1 MKIKT
6 KIRLGLLFL
15 LALILLLAF
24 TGSFYVD
31 KLADVSATILKDNYE
46 SIQYT
51 KNMIQALDEGN
62 DELALK
68 KFEENLIAEEHNI
81 TEVGEKDATNETR
94 LLYEQ
99 YKAGKRDVK
108 TASLLRQKIL
118 HVQDLNME
126 AIVRKNQASTQA
138 TKRIFAY
145 ITILGTLSF
154 LMSFT
159 FVVNFPG
166 MIANPVVEL
175 TKGIKE
181 IANRNYSSRLNFSSK
196 DEFGEVAE
204 AFNSM
209 AMLLDQYENSNLSKL
224 MMEKKRIE
232 TIIRN
237 FKDAIIGIDE
247 HKVILFANP
256 VAMNILNMGESDMIG
271 KYAPDVAVYND
282 LFRTLLQSEEKDKL
296 LKIFADGKESF
307 FTKESLDIMN
317 EAEMIGQVVILRNIT
332 RFQELDVAKT
342 NFIATISHELKTPI
356 SSIKMSLKLI
366 EDNRIGTLNEEQKKL
381 IDNIKDD
388 SQRLLKITGELL
400 DLAQVESGNIQL
412 VLAPIRPILIV
423 QQAVKSAQNL
433 ADLKSISI
441 EIKIDDNVGAVLA
454 DSDKASWVLL
464 NFLTNAIRYSA
475 EGARIVLSVTNIDGK
490 IEFAVQDFGR
500 GIEERYLS
508 KVFDKFFQVPGTSN
522 GGTGMGLA
530 ISKEIIEKH
539 NGTILAQSEYG
550 KGSRFSFRIDG
561 V

>member
-24 TGSFYVD
+24 TGSFYVN

-62 DELALK
+62 DDLALK
-68 KFEENLIAEEHNI
+68 KFEENLVAEEHNI
-81 TEVGEKDATNETR
+81 TEVGEKDAASETR
-94 LLYEQ
+94 ILFEQ
-99 YKAGKRDVK
+99 YKAGKRDET

-126 AIVRKNQASTQA
+126 AIVRKNQASTEA

-166 MIANPVVEL
+166 MIANPIVEL
-175 TKGIKE
+175 TSGIKE
-181 IANRNYSSRLNFSSK
+181 ITNRNYASRLNFDSH

-209 AMLLDQYENSNLSKL
+209 AILLDRYENSNLSKL
-224 MMEKKRIE
+224 MMEKRRIE

-247 HKVILFANP
+247 NKHVLFANP
-256 VAMNILNMGESDMIG
+256 AAINILGMAETDVIG
-271 KYAPDVAVYND
+271 RYAPDVAVYND
-282 LFRTLLQSEEKDKL
+282 LFRALLQAEDKDKL
-296 LKIFADGKESF
+296 LKIFVDDKESF
-307 FTKESLDIMN
+307 FTKENLDIMN
-317 EAEMIGQVVILRNIT
+317 GPDNIGQVIILRNIT

-356 SSIKMSLKLI
+356 SSIKMSVKLI
-366 EDNRIGTLNEEQKKL
+366 EDERIGTLNAEQRKL
-381 IDNIKDD
+381 VENIKDD
-388 SQRLLKITGELL
+388 SQRLLKITAELL

-412 VLAPIRPILIV
+412 ARAVVNPALIV
-423 QQAVKSAQNL
+423 EQAVKSVQTM
-433 ADLKSISI
+433 ADLKN
-441 EIKIDDNVGAVLA
+441 IKINTNIPPDVNEVYA
-454 DSDKASWVLL
+454 DADKTTWVLL
-464 NFLTNAIRYSA
+464 NFLTNAIRYS
-475 EGARIVLSVTNIDGK
+475 EKDSKIILSVANIDGK
-490 IEFAVQDFGR
+490 VDFSVQDFGR
-500 GIEERYLS
+500 GIEAKYLPN
-508 KVFDKFFQVPGTSN
+508 VFDKFFQVPGTGSE
-522 GGTGMGLA
+522 GTGMGLA
-530 ISKEIIEKH
+530 ISKEIIEKQ
-539 NGTILAQSEYG
+539 NGTISAQSELG
-550 KGSRFSFRIDG
+550 KGSLFSFKLG
-561 V
+561 